1 MIQSRRLS
9 RISVGYRRPNHQ
21 KNAAKQGAFS
31 PSRRQSRRDQR
42 RIAQRLMGHTP
53 LEVRIM
59 AFQEPKIENKT
70 VASPFGTWELNL
82 YPMDKDKKILRH
94 PLKHT

>member
-1 MIQSRRLS
+1 
-9 RISVGYRRPNHQ
+9 
-21 KNAAKQGAFS
+21 
-31 PSRRQSRRDQR
+31 
-42 RIAQRLMGHTP
+42 
-53 LEVRIM
+53 M